1 MESELFVM
9 QLQVNGTNKETS
21 REQQAVLQVM
31 QRTKQDKARH
41 DAEQKWYQRLLPKLE
56 KTIVY
61 EEQFCVKYLIRKKKV
76 DKNWRNFLPVTNF
89 FAICFFLQ
97 MFNFYRQIFLPTFF
111 YKREQLVFS
120 ILRIPLVYLF
130 NFKVD

>member
-41 DAEQKWYQRLLPKLE
+41 DAEQK
-56 KTIVY
+56 
-61 EEQFCVKYLIRKKKV
+61 
-76 DKNWRNFLPVTNF
+76 
-89 FAICFFLQ
+89 
-97 MFNFYRQIFLPTFF
+97 
-111 YKREQLVFS
+111 
-120 ILRIPLVYLF
+120 
-130 NFKVD
+130 